1 MLKSIHPLLN
11 GSLLALLDDMG
22 HGNEIVI
29 IDANFGADNVAAR
42 LVDLPGTSATEL
54 LEAILTVFPLDDFV
68 AQPMAVMQAPAE
80 TQSMYDAFQASA
92 DKAEGRPIGIEIM
105 DPAAFVERTRDAYA
119 VIASGERRLYGN
131 VLLRKGVLRP

>member
-11 GSLLALLDDMG
+11 GTLLAILDDMG

-29 IDANFGADNVAAR
+29 TDANFGADNVATR

-54 LEAILTVFPLDDFV
+54 LDAILTVFPLDDFV
-68 AQPMAVMQAPAE
+68 DQPVVVMQAPAE
-80 TQSMYDAFQASA
+80 TQPMYDAFQASA
-92 DKAEGRPIGIEIM
+92 DRAEGRSIGIEIM
-105 DPAAFVERTRDAYA
+105 DPAAFVERARDAYA

-131 VLLRKGVLRP
+131 VLLR